1 MNHVLSD
8 MLDVGILV
16 YMDDILIYAPEEDD
30 HDKLV
35 KKVLG
40 RLQQNGLAVA
50 PEKCVWKAAEMEFL
64 GYMIGRGGIRIL
76 SAKVDAVLNWKT
88 PGSITEVQ
96 SFLGFANFYHWFIR
110 DYSRVARPLT
120 ELTKK
125 KVGKNWAWNEE
136 AESAFKELKTRFT
149 TAPILAHF
157 DPERPVIIETDT

>member
-50 PEKCVWKAAEMEFL
+50 PEKCVWKAAEM
-64 GYMIGRGGIRIL
+64 
-76 SAKVDAVLNWKT
+76 
-88 PGSITEVQ
+88 
-96 SFLGFANFYHWFIR
+96 
-110 DYSRVARPLT
+110 
-120 ELTKK
+120 
-125 KVGKNWAWNEE
+125 
-136 AESAFKELKTRFT
+136 
-149 TAPILAHF
+149 
-157 DPERPVIIETDT
+157 